1 MAANPPVEIEASRSL
16 VVRFPTRNITCRWI
30 PGAGLAGMLCSC
42 RAETVCEHVV
52 TAVLA
57 YQVSLGKR
65 EVAMEEV
72 ALRQSSGAPRSRA
85 ELLASVGTVA
95 REMVSLGLARLSSA
109 TAQRLT
115 TLAVSAHGVN
125 LPRLEGMLKT
135 LADEVQ
141 LALRRDAQSSSAN
154 LLAQLARIEA
164 LRIALAKNAAP
175 ALVGQHRTQYH
186 DVGQITLVGLGAH
199 RWRSKGGYHGVTLCF
214 WDESRSGWAT
224 WSESRPVA
232 QQAFDPAA
240 RFRGEGPWSGCTSPR
255 QAASSTVRLTQAWRN
270 PQGRISGRA
279 GTRALV
285 VGPSQPRDVPAGITT
300 WSALAERTKRLFG
313 GGLAERTENLDL
325 VLLLPKAWGPAAYD
339 PLRQELVRPI
349 LDDRGRSVCLWLP
362 FTPENETAV
371 ELLERHDPAKTY
383 GLLGVLRLVAGLIC
397 VQPIS
402 LFVEDKIV
410 SLTLDEPVAAVS
422 GRRRPK
428 APPAAEAAEE
438 EEFLAGEDDDSL
450 PSGTAATPLG
460 RLLVTAQ
467 AEVEALAENGIAV
480 RRDLDLLQS
489 AARRLEILGLTAC
502 SQPLVHLVEALAS
515 SAGLSESGSRNEI
528 VGQLLHAYYVSR
540 LAADY
545 ETIET
550 ACEGLK

>member
-1 MAANPPVEIEASRSL
+1 M
-16 VVRFPTRNITCRWI
+16 
-30 PGAGLAGMLCSC
+30 
-42 RAETVCEHVV
+42 
-52 TAVLA
+52 
-57 YQVSLGKR
+57 
-65 EVAMEEV
+65 
-72 ALRQSSGAPRSRA
+72 
-85 ELLASVGTVA
+85 
-95 REMVSLGLARLSSA
+95 
-109 TAQRLT
+109 
-115 TLAVSAHGVN
+115 
-125 LPRLEGMLKT
+125 
-135 LADEVQ
+135 
-141 LALRRDAQSSSAN
+141 
-154 LLAQLARIEA
+154 
-164 LRIALAKNAAP
+164 
-175 ALVGQHRTQYH
+175 
-186 DVGQITLVGLGAH
+186 
-199 RWRSKGGYHGVTLCF
+199 
-214 WDESRSGWAT
+214 
-224 WSESRPVA
+224 
-232 QQAFDPAA
+232 
-240 RFRGEGPWSGCTSPR
+240 
-255 QAASSTVRLTQAWRN
+255 
-270 PQGRISGRA
+270 
-279 GTRALV
+279 
-285 VGPSQPRDVPAGITT
+285 
-300 WSALAERTKRLFG
+300 
-313 GGLAERTENLDL
+313 
-325 VLLLPKAWGPAAYD
+325 
-339 PLRQELVRPI
+339 
-349 LDDRGRSVCLWLP
+349 
-362 FTPENETAV
+362 
-371 ELLERHDPAKTY
+371 
-383 GLLGVLRLVAGLIC
+383 LRLVAGLIC